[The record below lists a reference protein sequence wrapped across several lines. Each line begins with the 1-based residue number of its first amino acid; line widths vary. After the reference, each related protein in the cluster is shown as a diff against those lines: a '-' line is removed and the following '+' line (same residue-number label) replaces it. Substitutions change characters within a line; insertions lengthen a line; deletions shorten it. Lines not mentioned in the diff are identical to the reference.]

1 MQATIDRGHTAIG
14 FFALAILVILWNIR
28 VEEKQPKRDVAEMPV
43 PEQEPITDKSKVL
56 NLNESATTRNIS

>member
-28 VEEKQPKRDVAEMPV
+28 VEEKQPKREIAEMPV
-43 PEQEPITDKSKVL
+43 SETETERVAEDRKMFKSASNSKV
-56 NLNESATTRNIS
+56 SA